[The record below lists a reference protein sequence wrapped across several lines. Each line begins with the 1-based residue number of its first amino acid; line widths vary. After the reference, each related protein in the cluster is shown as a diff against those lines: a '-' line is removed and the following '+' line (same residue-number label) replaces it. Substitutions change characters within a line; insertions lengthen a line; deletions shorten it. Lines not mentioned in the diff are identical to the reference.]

1 MVVSRVWARRGVAR
15 AKSCSSSVGNARQ
28 HTTSFIWSLCLS
40 SNLAKSSLDG
50 APCAGRLLIFLE
62 DIIFEG
68 YIVRMRSDRDLLL
81 KRKPAIGRP
90 GLVWYGEEAVN
101 RVFDLGRFALA
112 G

>member
-1 MVVSRVWARRGVAR
+1 MIVSKGSARRGVAR
-15 AKSCSSSVGNARQ
+15 TRSCSSREGDARQ

-68 YIVRMRSDRDLLL
+68 YIVRMRS
-81 KRKPAIGRP
+81 
-90 GLVWYGEEAVN
+90 N
-101 RVFDLGRFALA
+101 RIYN
-112 G
+112 

>member
-1 MVVSRVWARRGVAR
+1 MQFQKALAG
-15 AKSCSSSVGNARQ
+15 Q

-68 YIVRMRSDRDLLL
+68 YIVRMRSNTDLVL

-90 GLVWYGEEAVN
+90 RWVRYGEEAVN
-101 RVFDLGRFALA
+101 RMFDLVRFALA
-112 G
+112 GRVANARQKASGFEES

>member
-1 MVVSRVWARRGVAR
+1 MLVSKGSARRGVAR
-15 AKSCSSSVGNARQ
+15 ARLCSSKGGQ

-68 YIVRMRSDRDLLL
+68 YIFRMRSDTDLLL
-81 KRKPAIGRP
+81 KRKPAIGTP

-101 RVFDLGRFALA
+101 RVFDLVRFAWA